1 MVYRFYTPPPPLSEF
16 VASFWLYASD
26 PQAPSRV
33 LPSGTAQLVIDLSG
47 DGLCLPSPSPTGR
60 SRDRAGAL
68 LRGADSTSF
77 VLENDRPIYEF
88 GVDFTPGGA
97 YPFFAP
103 PASALQNAQAPL
115 DALWNAQVVRE
126 LRERVEEAQTLGER
140 IHLLE
145 QELLQQMV
153 RPLAHH
159 PAVTT
164 ALRALSLPR
173 RGGEQRDD
181 DGNFARIT
189 QVAEAAGVS
198 RRRLTRVFGEEVG
211 LTPKQFA
218 RIQRFL
224 ATLRRMRSQQRI
236 DWAQLALACGYYD
249 QAHLIN
255 EFRTFAGVCPSAY
268 LRDRDARSPTTLQL
282 AK

>member
-1 MVYRFYTPPPPLSEF
+1 MYRFYTPPPPLSAF
-16 VASFWLYASD
+16 VATFWLYVSD
-26 PQAPSRV
+26 LEEPSRV

-60 SRDRAGAL
+60 SRGRASAL
-68 LRGADSTSF
+68 LRGVDTTSF
-77 VLENDRPIYEF
+77 FLENDRPIYEL

-103 PASALQNAQAPL
+103 PASALQNVQTPL
-115 DALWNAQVVRE
+115 DALWGAQVVRE
-126 LRERVEEAQTLGER
+126 LRERVAEAQTLAER
-140 IHLLE
+140 THLLE
-145 QELLQQMV
+145 QELLRQMV

-173 RGGEQRDD
+173 QGGEQRDE
-181 DGNFARIT
+181 DGHFARIT

-198 RRRLTRVFGEEVG
+198 RRRLTQVFGEEVG

-218 RIQRFL
+218 RVQRFL
-224 ATLRRMRSQQRI
+224 ATLRRIGAQQRI

-255 EFRTFAGVCPSAY
+255 EFRAFAGVCPSAY
-268 LRDRDARSPTTLQL
+268 LRDRDARSPTTLRL